1 MLSFISIQ
9 QLCNW
14 NCAGYREWE
23 EDMINA
29 INDLTV
35 QWEEKTDK
43 KIEENVIS
51 GGMYIPL
58 LLVHNEMRKEMRV
71 YQLYL
76 GKLGKA
82 SQQKWP
88 FG

>member
-58 LLVHNEMRKEMRV
+58 LLVQ
-71 YQLYL
+71 YQYTM
-76 GKLGKA
+76 
-82 SQQKWP
+82 
-88 FG
+88 